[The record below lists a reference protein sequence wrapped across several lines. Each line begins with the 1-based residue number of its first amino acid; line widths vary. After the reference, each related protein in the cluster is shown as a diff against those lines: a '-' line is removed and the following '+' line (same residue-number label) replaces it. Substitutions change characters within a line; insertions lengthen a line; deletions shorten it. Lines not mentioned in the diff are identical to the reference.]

1 MIHNPDK
8 CHFLTVDF
16 SDFSFENTIIK
27 KVVEENILGILID
40 NNLKFK
46 SHMKKICKKAQPKTQ
61 CTCKNFKIKNSYSEK
76 KINKFFYQCTIYFMS
91 FDIDVSFKWML

>member
-8 CHFLTVDF
+8 CHFLTLDF

-46 SHMKKICKKAQPKTQ
+46 SHMKKICKKANQKFSALARISKLKTPTQ
-61 CTCKNFKIKNSYSEK
+61 RKKLINSF
-76 KINKFFYQCTIYFMS
+76 INAQFT
-91 FDIDVSFKWML
+91 